1 MEQENLRS
9 IETAPVE
16 EEAALSLTAQ
26 EETLPPSVETVLM
39 PQTESIPSVQNQEII
54 DENEPSTDL
63 THRLAEEFI
72 LLREEFPNLQS
83 PQQLPDAVL
92 DIAVE
97 HSISLYDAY
106 LRFHHEENK
115 RVRREEERR
124 RQAAGKSA
132 GSLLQ
137 GAVDAHPEQDAFL
150 RAFRTALK

>member
-1 MEQENLRS
+1 MEQEPLRS
-9 IETAPVE
+9 TETAPADDQ
-16 EEAALSLTAQ
+16 AALSLTAQ
-26 EETLPPSVETVLM
+26 EEPPTPPVEAALT
-39 PQTESIPSVQNQEII
+39 PETQDKPTTQQGPII
-54 DENEPSTDL
+54 ENEPATDI

-72 LLREEFPNLQS
+72 LLREEFPQLQS

-106 LRFHHEENK
+106 LRFRYEEEK

-124 RQAAGKSA
+124 RQAAGQSA

-137 GAVDAHPEQDAFL
+137 GAVDTHPEQDAFL